1 MSTRYKIPFP
11 ISFFPSFF
19 FFVVYILFIIYKC
32 YFYLHL
38 LAPLLPHQIN
48 YPMVNNDIV
57 YVYVLSYISSKFQT
71 FWKRKKVAGLY
82 VLLQNLE
89 IFLIQIHPQY
99 HYLYP
104 HLTNIPYRQVMM
116 TNHIPGPSNFQIQW
130 MTGLSYREKKKALK
144 CYQSTNAL
152 LRKLPR
158 FMLNA
163 NKFDPKCV
171 PRIELGGTGKSIT
184 KWRLKLTAYNR
195 FLYIKIF
202 GTLILAYKQNP
213 KYKKNLRPTWSYS
226 MQGAQVAVATDYMK
240 HRHVLRL
247 RIANG
252 PQFLIKTYTELDKL
266 NWIDSLESSI
276 NISSDLDYRK
286 MPQFI
291 TLRVR
296 HRRNL
301 RQSDRRPMEET
312 LGWKSREYKEKIGRK
327 NRETIIFQLDDFFF
341 YSFIFFLF
349 FILYK

>member
-1 MSTRYKIPFP
+1 MNDRIVLPREEEGFEMLPKYECTLEKI
-11 ISFFPSFF
+11 
-19 FFVVYILFIIYKC
+19 
-32 YFYLHL
+32 
-38 LAPLLPHQIN
+38 AP
-48 YPMVNNDIV
+48 V
-57 YVYVLSYISSKFQT
+57 YVKC
-71 FWKRKKVAGLY
+71 
-82 VLLQNLE
+82 E
-89 IFLIQIHPQY
+89 QIRPEV
-99 HYLYP
+99 
-104 HLTNIPYRQVMM
+104 R
-116 TNHIPGPSNFQIQW
+116 
-130 MTGLSYREKKKALK
+130 
-144 CYQSTNAL
+144 STNRA
-152 LRKLPR
+152 
-158 FMLNA
+158 
-163 NKFDPKCV
+163 
-171 PRIELGGTGKSIT
+171 
-184 KWRLKLTAYNR
+184 WR

-312 LGWKSREYKEKIGRK
+312 LG
-327 NRETIIFQLDDFFF
+327 
-341 YSFIFFLF
+341 
-349 FILYK
+349 